1 MALRLRLKVSSIG
14 SPFLQ
19 LGSSA
24 SAACSVSKLGFH
36 PPRLQLNKNSHP
48 IRFLVRAGRTESK
61 GVTLGF
67 RAPQFQVLIFPIP
80 SFFLVNIFFET
91 WNSYIIYLDELKL
104 NQLPEPLTGKVWTLE
119 DFEAYPALL
128 VGCHLLFIL

>member
-48 IRFLVRAGRTESK
+48 IRLFVRAARIESK

-67 RAPQFQVLIFPIP
+67 RTPQFQVFTFPIP
-80 SFFLVNIFFET
+80 TFFF
-91 WNSYIIYLDELKL
+91 
-104 NQLPEPLTGKVWTLE
+104 G
-119 DFEAYPALL
+119 
-128 VGCHLLFIL
+128 

>member
-24 SAACSVSKLGFH
+24 TAAFSFSQPCSLPKLAFH

-104 NQLPEPLTGKVWTLE
+104 N
-119 DFEAYPALL
+119 
-128 VGCHLLFIL
+128 